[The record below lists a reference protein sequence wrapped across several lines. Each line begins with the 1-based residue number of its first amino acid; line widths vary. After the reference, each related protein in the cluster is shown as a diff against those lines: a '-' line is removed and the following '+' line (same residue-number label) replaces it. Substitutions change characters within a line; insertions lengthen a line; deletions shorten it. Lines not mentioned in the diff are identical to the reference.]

1 MARLS
6 TAGTANPAP
15 APRGVRADP
24 PVRRG
29 TAVLA
34 SKLAPPE
41 PAHATVSRP
50 RLFALLTRGVQRS
63 PLTLLSGP
71 AGSGKTVL
79 ADSWRQSQGAGRAI
93 GWLTLDDYDDEPAV
107 FWSYVLEALSG
118 AGVQLSEMPT
128 MVAGEPPPGSL
139 VTGLAADIAA
149 SPRPV
154 VLIVDN
160 ADHLTDRSIVGGL
173 DLLVRN
179 AGSRLRLVMCGR
191 ADPQL
196 PIHRYRLAGTL
207 SEIRGDELSFTPE
220 ETGELLTAMGVPV
233 TVEVARALCAE
244 TQGWAV
250 GLRLAAAP
258 LKQGVPPEQLVTSLA
273 RDDGTVAQYLFAEV
287 LEGQPASVRRVLLR
301 TSVTP
306 ELWPDLVDRLCGRP
320 NVRRVLAGLAHAN
333 AFVEES
339 PGAPGGFR
347 IHPLFREM
355 LKAQLAYEHPGELPG
370 LHRTC
375 AAWYAEAGRPLEA
388 IGHGVAAEDWG
399 FVTRLLVD
407 DLLVTRLLAHGNDPA
422 LRGLRSLPPGL
433 RGPEAAVI
441 RTVAALASGHQ
452 PAPADLAG
460 STSAQESG
468 NRLALRVSATLACL
482 TASSG
487 TDLGTA
493 EYLARVDAA
502 AALVAELPEAEEPAR
517 RECAVVLSDL
527 RAFAALRTDA
537 PSGQLLAG
545 LRAAAAA
552 AQSAGARR
560 LRCHA
565 VGTLALLEALE
576 GHLTRAA
583 QLAGEA
589 EAFADEEGTQDA
601 AREAAPATA
610 LAWVHLRRYALVE
623 AREWLI
629 RAGARER
636 SVGLGA
642 GVVGA
647 APLHAVLQCQ
657 QLRLRHEYDAADEA
671 LRPHLRGPRLP
682 RWVAEEVVTE
692 TVRLAVARGH
702 VEEGLAILGDR
713 CVDEPWTRRLR
724 ASVGLV
730 AGGPATDLPAE
741 DGRSA
746 SLAEAVEGAVVR
758 ACQLL
763 DAGRVPAAAD
773 ELAAALELARPELL
787 RWPFVDTPPQARRL
801 LRSHPGLQAP
811 GAWLNP
817 STGAQPRPGGHSA
830 RADTAGAQGVEAP
843 QVLEQLS
850 ERETEVLR
858 YLAEMLS
865 TAEIAATM
873 FISVNTVRTHI
884 RSILRKLAVSRRYQ
898 AVRRARENGL
908 L

>member
-1 MARLS
+1 MAL
-6 TAGTANPAP
+6 
-15 APRGVRADP
+15 
-24 PVRRG
+24 
-29 TAVLA
+29 LA
-34 SKLAPPE
+34 SKLVPPE
-41 PAHATVSRP
+41 PAHATVPRP
-50 RLFALLTRGVQRS
+50 RLFTLLTRGVQRS

-71 AGSGKTVL
+71 AGAGKTVL
-79 ADSWRQSQGAGRAI
+79 ADSWRQSQVTGRAI
-93 GWLTLDDYDDEPAV
+93 AWLTLDDYDDEPAV
-107 FWSYVLEALSG
+107 FWSYALEALSG
-118 AGVQLSEMPT
+118 AGVHLSEVPT
-128 MVAGEPPPGSL
+128 MVAGEPPPGWL

-149 SPRPV
+149 APRPV
-154 VLIVDN
+154 VLIIDN
-160 ADHLTDRSIVGGL
+160 ADHLTERSIVAGL
-173 DLLVRN
+173 DVLVRH
-179 AGSRLRLVMCGR
+179 AGNRLRLVMCGR
-191 ADPQL
+191 ADPLL
-196 PIHRYRLAGTL
+196 PIHRYRLAGTM
-207 SEIRGDELSFTPE
+207 SEIRIDDLSFTPE
-220 ETGELLTAMGVPV
+220 ETRELLTAMGVPV
-233 TVEVARALCAE
+233 TGEVARALCAE

-258 LKQGVPPEQLVTSLA
+258 LKQGVPPQQLVTSLA

-287 LEGQPASVRRVLLR
+287 LEGQSASVRRVLLR
-301 TSVTP
+301 TSVVP

-388 IGHGVAAEDWG
+388 IGHAVAAEDWA
-399 FVTRLLVD
+399 FVTRLLID
-407 DLLVTRLLAHGNDPA
+407 DLLVTRLLAHGSDPA
-422 LRGLRSLPPGL
+422 LRGLEALPPGL

-441 RTVAALASGHQ
+441 RTVGALAGGHR
-452 PAPADLAG
+452 PVPADLAA
-460 STSAQESG
+460 STSAQEDG
-468 NRLALRVSATLACL
+468 DRLTLRISATLACL
-482 TASSG
+482 TAGAG
-487 TDLGTA
+487 TDLRA
-493 EYLARVDAA
+493 PDFLARVDAA
-502 AALVAELPEAEEPAR
+502 AALIGELPEEEERAR
-517 RECAVVLSDL
+517 LECAVVLSDL

-552 AQSAGARR
+552 AQTAGARR

-565 VGTLALLEALE
+565 VGTLAVVEALE

-589 EAFADEEGTQDA
+589 EAFADEDGTEET
-601 AREAAPATA
+601 AREPAPATA

-623 AREWLI
+623 AREWQI
-629 RAGARER
+629 RARARER
-636 SVGLGA
+636 SAGG

-657 QLRLRHEYDAADEA
+657 QLRLRHEYDVAEQA

-682 RWVAEEVVTE
+682 RWVAEQVVTE

-702 VEEGLAILGDR
+702 VDEGLAILSDR
-713 CVDEPWTRRLR
+713 CVDEPWSRRLR

-730 AGGPATDLPAE
+730 AGGPATDLPTE
-741 DGRSA
+741 DEPRP

-763 DAGRVPAAAD
+763 EAGTVPAAAE
-773 ELAAALELARPELL
+773 ELAVALELARPELL
-787 RWPFVDTPPQARRL
+787 RWPFIDTPPQARRL
-801 LRSHPGLQAP
+801 LRSHPRLRVP

-817 STGAQPRPGGHSA
+817 STGAQPRPAGHSSPA
-830 RADTAGAQGVEAP
+830 TTTDSQGVAAS
-843 QVLEQLS
+843 QVLEELS
-850 ERETEVLR
+850 DRETEVLR

-898 AVRRARENGL
+898 AVRRARERGL